1 MLTVSNLSLQFGKRV
16 LFDEVNIKFTKGNCY
31 GIIGA
36 NGAGKSTFLK
46 ILTGKQ
52 DPTTG
57 SVSLENGKRMSVL
70 EQDHYSYDN
79 YNVLEAVLRG
89 NKTLFEIK
97 EKMDALY
104 AKEDFSD
111 EDGIKAGELGV
122 VYEEMGGWNAE
133 TDALMMLSNVGI
145 TEDMQYTLMSE
156 LENKDKVKVLLAQA
170 LFGNPD
176 VLILDEPTNDLDIET
191 IAWLED
197 FLADYENTVIVV
209 SHDRHFLDTV
219 CTHIADLDYAKLN
232 LYTGNYSFWYQA
244 SQLATRQRQQANKK
258 AEDKK
263 KELQDFI
270 ARFSSNVAKAKQ
282 ATARK
287 KMIDKLSIDDI
298 KPSSRRYPA
307 IIFDQDRE
315 AGDQILEVKD
325 LEKSKDG
332 ELLFSNVN
340 FKLKNKDKVAIISKN
355 SLAISEFFKI
365 ISGNE
370 KTDKGEFIWGITTTQ
385 SFMPLDNNEF
395 FQDKDSNLVD
405 WLRQFTKNDEE
416 RHEEYMRGFLGKM
429 LFSGDEALKS
439 STVLSGGEKMR
450 CMFSKMMLQRANVLL
465 MNEPTNHLDL
475 ESITTLNNSLENF
488 KGNIL
493 LASHDHEMLQTV
505 CNRVIE
511 LTPSGAIDRECT
523 YDEYLA
529 DKKVKEMQQQMYS

>member
-1 MLTVSNLSLQFGKRV
+1 MLTVSNISLQFGKRV

-46 ILTGKQ
+46 ILSGKQ
-52 DPTTG
+52 DPTSG
-57 SVSLENGKRMSVL
+57 HVSLENGKRMSVL
-70 EQDHYSYDN
+70 EQDHFAYDN
-79 YNVLEAVLRG
+79 FTLLETILRG
-89 NKTLFEIK
+89 NKRLFEIK
-97 EKMDALY
+97 EEMDALY

-122 VYEEMGGWNAE
+122 IYDEMGGWNSEA
-133 TDALMMLSNVGI
+133 DAQTLLSNVGI
-145 TEDMQYTLMSE
+145 TEDMHYQLMSE
-156 LENKDKVKVLLAQA
+156 LENKDKVRVLLAQA

-176 VLILDEPTNDLDIET
+176 VLILDEPTNDLDIAT

-219 CTHIADLDYAKLN
+219 CTHIGDLDYAKLN

-244 SQLATRQRQQANKK
+244 SQLATRQRAQANKK

-287 KMIDKLSIDDI
+287 KMIDKLNIDDI

-307 IIFDQDRE
+307 IIFDVERE
-315 AGDQILEVKD
+315 VGDQILDVKG
-325 LEKSKDG
+325 LEKTKDG
-332 ELLFSNVN
+332 ELLFSNIDLN
-340 FKLKNKDKVAIISKN
+340 LKKGDKVAVLSRN
-355 SLAISEFFKI
+355 SLAITEFFEI
-365 ISGNE
+365 LAGNIE
-370 KTDKGEFIWGITTTQ
+370 ADKGNIAWGVTTNQ
-385 SFMPLDNNEF
+385 SYMPLDNTNF
-395 FQDKDSNLVD
+395 FQDDLNLVD

-416 RHEEYMRGFLGKM
+416 RHEEFMRGFLGRM

-439 STVLSGGEKMR
+439 CKVLSGGEKMR
-450 CMFSKMMLQRANVLL
+450 CMFSRMMLQKANILL
-465 MNEPTNHLDL
+465 LDEPTNHLDL
-475 ESITTLNNSLENF
+475 ESITTLNNSLNNF

-493 LASHDHEMLQTV
+493 LSSHDHELLGTV
-505 CNRVIE
+505 CNRIIE
-511 LTPSGAIDRECT
+511 LTPKGIIDRDMT
-523 YDEYLA
+523 YDEYLG
-529 DKKVKEMQQQMYS
+529 DKKIKELQEQMYS